1 MYKILKQTTMKERI
15 AIVVSIL
22 FIMAQV
28 WLELKVPEYL
38 SEITTKLQTEGT
50 TVQDILAPG
59 SIMVTLS
66 LLSLAASI
74 FVGFIAARVASSLT
88 KHIRSQVFNRVM
100 DYTPGEVQ
108 QFSIPSL
115 ITRTTNDITQIQ
127 LVIAIGLQVVIK
139 GPITAIWAVTKIAD
153 KNWQWTFSTGV
164 AVLALLVMLGSILIF
179 VQPKFMRIQA
189 LTDKLNSLTR
199 ENLQGIRVVRAYNAD
214 TYQNDKFL
222 TANEELTSTNLF
234 TSRMLAI
241 MNPGMTIISS
251 GLSLAVYWIGA
262 YLIDAA
268 ELQDKLT
275 LFSDMVVFSSY
286 AMQVVLGFM
295 LMTIVFLILPRAVAS
310 ANRINEVLELEPS
323 IQFNEQTAGEIS
335 EKGTVEFKDVSFAY
349 PDAEEPVIQNVSFKA
364 NMGDTV
370 AFIGSTGSG
379 KSTVINLI
387 PRFFDV
393 TKGQILIDGKDI
405 QDYSHEDL
413 NNRIGYISQKPVL
426 FSGTIRS
433 NLDLGH
439 SAANID
445 DDTQLTEA
453 LKIAEAEEFVL
464 QKDDQLDSHVAQA
477 GTNFSGGQKQ
487 RLSIARAVARKS
499 EILVFDDSFSALD
512 YKTDKT
518 LRNNL
523 TAKMK
528 DTTKLIVAQRIST
541 IMDADQILVLDAG
554 KVVGQGTHK
563 ELLENNQV
571 YQEIAYSQLS
581 KEELTNG

>member
-88 KHIRSQVFNRVM
+88 KHIRSKVFNRVM

-214 TYQNDKFL
+214 DYQNDKFL

-323 IQFNEQTAGEIS
+323 IQFKEQTAGEIS

-523 TAKMK
+523 TEKMK